1 MLNQKGSAD
10 SIGLF
15 GVIGIVFIILK
26 LTSVIA
32 WSWWWVLCPF
42 WGGLVFE
49 LTVFLVFVIVGLIV
63 AVFS

>member
-32 WSWWWVLCPF
+32 WSWWWVLFPF
-42 WGGLVFE
+42 WGGFAIALLFFT
-49 LTVFLVFVIVGLIV
+49 LIGVIGVML
-63 AVFS
+63 SK